1 MLIIQK
7 KSKQA
12 SLPSIKILALSMSFL
27 SLPTYASNSLWDMS
41 LEELGKIR
49 VTSLASGTAT
59 PLDKAAAI
67 ATVIT
72 AEDIEAMGAR
82 DIDEGLCCTNG
93 KGLRVSVKC
102 RDDDL
107 YPSEISH
114 HELANL
120 QCSFEI
126 SGLTDALDRQR
137 DVLAWCSGR
146 KTRPNHDV

>member
-1 MLIIQK
+1 MLNLLGAVGFQ
-7 KSKQA
+7 QN
-12 SLPSIKILALSMSFL
+12 LSF
-27 SLPTYASNSLWDMS
+27 AV
-41 LEELGKIR
+41 R
-49 VTSLASGTAT
+49 
-59 PLDKAAAI
+59 
-67 ATVIT
+67 
-72 AEDIEAMGAR
+72 
-82 DIDEGLCCTNG
+82 EGLCCTNG

-137 DVLAWCSGR
+137 DVLAG
-146 KTRPNHDV
+146 